1 MCIRDRCGLL
11 NLTEALRS
19 HKIIGVMHAI
29 VMSMLMADAV
39 LSVVCIRMVYS
50 SFRSDGHSI
59 QQAREEAYREG
70 ARAAMTGGIGSA
82 AV

>member
-1 MCIRDRCGLL
+1 
-11 NLTEALRS
+11 
-19 HKIIGVMHAI
+19 
-29 VMSMLMADAV
+29 MSLLMADAV